1 MRRSGIKIMGRL
13 IVLAGPLLPFMLLAI
28 LLGTLGQLCAIMLT
42 PLAVLCFFAPGAL
55 LGRLFWLIGL
65 AALLRGILHYGEQQC
80 NHYIAFKLLAVIR
93 HRVFAKLRTLCP
105 AKLSGRDKGELISVI
120 TSDIELLEVF
130 YAHTISPIA
139 IAVLVCL
146 ILLGVLGNL
155 HIYCIFP
162 ALLGYLTV
170 GAALPL
176 WNSARGR
183 DAGVQYRTAFSALN
197 SRMLENL
204 RGLRELLQYGQCG
217 VKAAQLREMS
227 DDLAGRQRRLSF
239 LEADQTALTG
249 LAILG
254 FSFCQLFLTLSL
266 YGSGQLALREMLLA
280 LVLTLGSF
288 GPVTALSNLSN
299 NLTQT
304 LACGERVLR
313 LLEEEPETE
322 DVTGKAEL
330 GFDGAACEAV
340 CFSYGGAKAAAA
352 PNAAADS
359 GEVGAWALAPERELR
374 DRQETILKDFCLDI
388 PKGQIL
394 GIHGRSGS
402 GKSTLLRLLM
412 RFWNVDSGSI
422 RISGRDIR
430 EINTENLRQLESFVE
445 QETVLF
451 HDTIAGNIAIAK
463 TDASREEIVAAARKA
478 ALHDFI
484 MTLPQGYDTPVAELG
499 QSLSGG
505 ERQRIGIA
513 RAFLHDAPFLLLD
526 EPTSNLDSLNEAM
539 ILKAL
544 REESSGRTV
553 VLVSHRLSTLGIAD
567 SVLKFDSG
575 RES

>member
-1 MRRSGIKIMGRL
+1 MRRSGINIMGQL

-28 LLGTLGQLCAIMLT
+28 LLGTLGQLCTIMLT

-55 LGRLFWLIGL
+55 LGRLFWLIGF

-155 HIYCIFP
+155 HVYCIFP
-162 ALLGYLTV
+162 ALFGYLTV
-170 GAALPL
+170 GVALPL
-176 WNSARGR
+176 WNSARGK
-183 DAGVQYRTAFSALN
+183 DAGVQYRAAFSALN

-227 DDLAGRQRRLSF
+227 DALAERQKQLSF

-254 FSFCQLFLTLSL
+254 FSFCQLFLAFSL
-266 YGSGQLALREMLLA
+266 YGSGQLALWEMLLA

-322 DVTGKAEL
+322 DVTEKEEISFA
-330 GFDGAACEAV
+330 GAACEAV
-340 CFSYGGAKAAAA
+340 CFSYRGAKAASA
-352 PNAAADS
+352 PTAAAD
-359 GEVGAWALAPERELR
+359 GEDAGACVFTRERKSDHPEI
-374 DRQETILKDFCLDI
+374 ILQDFCLDI
-388 PKGQIL
+388 PKGKIL
-394 GIHGRSGS
+394 GIHGRSGC

-412 RFWNVDSGSI
+412 RFWDVESGSI
-422 RISGRDIR
+422 RISGQDIR

-451 HDTIAGNIAIAK
+451 HDTIAGNIAVAK
-463 TDASREEIVAAARKA
+463 QDASREEIVAAARKA

-526 EPTSNLDSLNEAM
+526 EPTSNLDSLNEGM
-539 ILKAL
+539 VLKAL
-544 REESSGRTV
+544 REEGKGKTV
-553 VLVSHRLSTLGIAD
+553 VLVSHRRSTFGIAERVV
-567 SVLKFDSG
+567 SFEPKRKS
-575 RES
+575 

>member
-1 MRRSGIKIMGRL
+1 MRRSGINIMGKL

-155 HIYCIFP
+155 HLYCIFP

-183 DAGVQYRTAFSALN
+183 DAGVQYRAAFSALN

-217 VKAAQLREMS
+217 AKAAQLREMS
-227 DDLAGRQRRLSF
+227 DDLAKRQQRLSF

-266 YGSGQLALREMLLA
+266 YGSGQLAFREMLLA

-313 LLEEEPETE
+313 LLEEAPETE
-322 DVTGKAEL
+322 DVTGKAEV
-330 GFDGAACEAV
+330 GFAGAACEAV
-340 CFSYGGAKAAAA
+340 CFSYGGAKSAAVLTAAAE
-352 PNAAADS
+352 
-359 GEVGAWALAPERELR
+359 GEDAGACAFTPGRKS
-374 DRQETILKDFCLDI
+374 DHPETILQDFCLDI

-394 GIHGRSGS
+394 GIHGRSGC

-412 RFWNVDSGSI
+412 RFWDVESGSI
-422 RISGRDIR
+422 RISGQDIR
-430 EINTENLRQLESFVE
+430 EIDTENLRQLESFVE

-451 HDTIAGNIAIAK
+451 HDTIAGNIAVAK
-463 TDASREEIVAAARKA
+463 QDASREEIVAAARKA

-526 EPTSNLDSLNEAM
+526 EPTSNLDSLNEGM
-539 ILKAL
+539 VLKAL
-544 REESSGRTV
+544 REEGKGKTV
-553 VLVSHRLSTLGIAD
+553 VLVSHRHSTLGIAD
-567 SVLKFDSG
+567 SVLEFDSG

>member
-1 MRRSGIKIMGRL
+1 MRRSGIKIMGKL
-13 IVLAGPLLPFMLLAI
+13 VVLAGPLLPFMLLAI

-155 HIYCIFP
+155 HLYCIFP

-217 VKAAQLREMS
+217 AKAAQLREMS
-227 DDLAGRQRRLSF
+227 DELAERQKRLSF

-313 LLEEEPETE
+313 LLEEAPETE
-322 DVTGKAEL
+322 DVTGKKEI
-330 GFDGAACEAV
+330 GFAGAACEAV
-340 CFSYGGAKAAAA
+340 CFSYRGAKSAAA
-352 PNAAADS
+352 PTAAADS
-359 GEVGAWALAPERELR
+359 EAAGACAFTRERKSDHPEI
-374 DRQETILKDFCLDI
+374 ILQDFCLDI

-394 GIHGRSGS
+394 GIHGRSGC

-412 RFWNVDSGSI
+412 RFWDVESGSI
-422 RISGRDIR
+422 RISGQDIR

-451 HDTIAGNIAIAK
+451 HDTIAGNIAVAK
-463 TDASREEIVAAARKA
+463 QDASREEIVAAARKA

-526 EPTSNLDSLNEAM
+526 EPTSNLDSLNEGM
-539 ILKAL
+539 VLKAL
-544 REESSGRTV
+544 REEGKGKTV
-553 VLVSHRLSTLGIAD
+553 VLVSHRHSTLGIAD
-567 SVLKFDSG
+567 SVLEFDSG

>member
-1 MRRSGIKIMGRL
+1 MRRSGINIMGKL

-42 PLAVLCFFAPGAL
+42 PLAVFCFFAPGAL

-155 HIYCIFP
+155 HLYCIFP

-183 DAGVQYRTAFSALN
+183 DAGVQYRAAFSALN

-227 DDLAGRQRRLSF
+227 DDLAKRQQRLSF

-266 YGSGQLALREMLLA
+266 YGSGQLAFREMLLA

-304 LACGERVLR
+304 LACGERVLQ
-313 LLEEEPETE
+313 LLEEAPETE
-322 DVTGKAEL
+322 DVTGKAEV
-330 GFDGAACEAV
+330 GFAGAACEAV
-340 CFSYGGAKAAAA
+340 CFSYGGAKSAAALT
-352 PNAAADS
+352 AAAE
-359 GEVGAWALAPERELR
+359 GEDAGACAFTPGRKS
-374 DRQETILKDFCLDI
+374 DHPETILQDFCLDI

-394 GIHGRSGS
+394 GIHGRSGC

-412 RFWNVDSGSI
+412 RFWDVESGSI
-422 RISGRDIR
+422 RISGQDIR
-430 EINTENLRQLESFVE
+430 EIDTENLRQLESFVE

-451 HDTIAGNIAIAK
+451 HDTIAGNIAVAK
-463 TDASREEIVAAARKA
+463 QDASREEIVAAARKA

-526 EPTSNLDSLNEAM
+526 EPTSNLDSLNEGM
-539 ILKAL
+539 VLKAL
-544 REESSGRTV
+544 REEGKGKTV
-553 VLVSHRLSTLGIAD
+553 VLVSHRRSTLGIAD
-567 SVLKFDSG
+567 RVVSFETKRKS
-575 RES
+575 

>member
-1 MRRSGIKIMGRL
+1 M
-13 IVLAGPLLPFMLLAI
+13 
-28 LLGTLGQLCAIMLT
+28 
-42 PLAVLCFFAPGAL
+42 
-55 LGRLFWLIGL
+55 
-65 AALLRGILHYGEQQC
+65 
-80 NHYIAFKLLAVIR
+80 IR
-93 HRVFAKLRTLCP
+93 HRVFAKLRELCP

-155 HIYCIFP
+155 HVYCIFP

-170 GAALPL
+170 GVALPL
-176 WNSARGR
+176 WNSARGKE
-183 DAGVQYRTAFSALN
+183 AGVQYRTAFSALN

-204 RGLRELLQYGQCG
+204 RGLKELLQYGQCG
-217 VKAAQLREMS
+217 AKAAQLREMS
-227 DDLAGRQRRLSF
+227 DALAERQKRLSF

-254 FSFCQLFLTLSL
+254 FSFAQLFLTLAL
-266 YGSGQLALREMLLA
+266 YRSGQLNLMEMLLA

-313 LLEEEPETE
+313 LLEEAPETE
-322 DVTGKAEL
+322 DVTGKAEV
-330 GFDGAACEAV
+330 GFDGAACEKV
-340 CFSYGGAKAAAA
+340 CFSYGGVKA
-352 PNAAADS
+352 
-359 GEVGAWALAPERELR
+359 
-374 DRQETILKDFCLDI
+374 RQEIILKNLSLNI

-394 GIHGRSGS
+394 GVHGRSGS

-412 RFWNVDSGSI
+412 RFWDVDSGGI

-430 EINTENLRQLESFVE
+430 EINTENLRQLEGFVE

-451 HDTIAGNIAIAK
+451 HDTIAGNIAVAK
-463 TDASREEIVAAARKA
+463 EDASREEIVAAAKKA

-526 EPTSNLDSLNEAM
+526 EPTSNLDSLNEGM

-544 REESSGRTV
+544 REENSGRTV
-553 VLVSHRLSTLGIAD
+553 ILVSHRLSTLGIAD
-567 SVLKFDSG
+567 TVLEFDSG
-575 RES
+575 RKS